1 SCASGAISSRSIRSA
16 SCSPPTRT
24 RISAGRSTPRSWSSG
39 APSSD
44 SCPTPS
50 RSRSRGAM
58 PSTSIPRR
66 VRLLLIL
73 SVLVCCA
80 GCDRISKTYAESRL
94 SSAQAVSFLGGSV
107 RLQLAYNE
115 GAFLS
120 LGSTLPKPWRQAIFR
135 GGVALVLAGLLAYAV
150 FLGPSRPWPVC
161 AAALVFAGGASNL
174 ADRLLYDG

>member
-1 SCASGAISSRSIRSA
+1 
-16 SCSPPTRT
+16 
-24 RISAGRSTPRSWSSG
+24 
-39 APSSD
+39 
-44 SCPTPS
+44 
-50 RSRSRGAM
+50 
-58 PSTSIPRR
+58 
-66 VRLLLIL
+66 LIL

-174 ADRLLYDG
+174 ADRLLYDGYVVDFINVGIGGLRTGIFNLADVAVTAGVLMLLFGGTGTRRKRPT